1 MIELHCEAERDKALA
16 RSYDYVIVGAKQ
28 SGIGDEM
35 GREGLEKFTHVTTVN
50 KAR

>member
-1 MIELHCEAERDKALA
+1 MIELHREAEHCKTLA

-35 GREGLEKFTHVTTVN
+35 GREGLQKFTQVTTVN